1 MDRAEKE
8 ALVYGVFQEIA
19 GGYDRAN
26 DRISLGQ
33 HRRWKRMLT
42 DRLVNTLPPGAEV
55 LDMCCGTGDIALEL
69 AERRGDLRILGL
81 DFSPAMLEEAGRR
94 RGERDQ
100 PVFRQGS
107 ALEIPAGDGR
117 FAAACVSFGLRN
129 TADYRRALEE
139 LGRVTAPGGCVYC
152 LDSFVPEGRWIRPF
166 YRLYFEGIMPLLGG
180 GRRHGASYRWL
191 CDSTKQFL
199 SREGLEALFR
209 AVGFEDV
216 RSEGRMF
223 GACCLI
229 RGRVPEDRPP
239 AGAEAGGPVRG
250 TNIRGGAI

>member
-26 DRISLGQ
+26 DRISFGL

-42 DRLVNTLPPGAEV
+42 DRLVESLPPGARV
-55 LDMCCGTGDIALEL
+55 LDVCCGTGDIALEI
-69 AERRGDLRILGL
+69 ARRRADLRVVGL
-81 DFSPAMLEEAGRR
+81 DFSPAMLETARRR
-94 RGERDQ
+94 RGAGDN
-100 PVFRQGS
+100 PVFLRGS
-107 ALEIPAGDGR
+107 ALAIPEEDGR
-117 FAAACVSFGLRN
+117 FAASCVSFGLRN

-139 LGRVTAPGGCVYC
+139 LRRVTAPGGCVYC
-152 LDSFVPEGRWIRPF
+152 LDSFVPEGRLVRPF
-166 YRLYFEGIMPLLGG
+166 YRLYFERLMPLLGG
-180 GRRHGASYRWL
+180 GRRHGASYQWL

-209 AVGFEDV
+209 AVGLESV
-216 RSEGRMF
+216 RSARRMF
-223 GACCLI
+223 GACCLVW
-229 RGRVPEDRPP
+229 GRVPEDRPP
-239 AGAEAGGPVRG
+239 VKGG